1 MHAATS
7 RSGAK
12 TGLALGLLTLASSL
26 LLAACGGGSTAADS
40 APASSAPSVAAS
52 SAPSVAASSED
63 AGPPRPTGMSDDD
76 WALILGSLDPDAYRE
91 RLLSKTP
98 DELATS
104 CQMPA
109 ITDEDRQAAADS
121 GVVQFPGSTV
131 EEWMALY
138 DYFLPESQAVK
149 DEVCASAA
157 AAEGSGEMA
166 ASSFDPPRPTGVPD
180 SDWAAY
186 LSTWNPQDWQ
196 AQVNDFDPEIL
207 TEYCAKDEA
216 SVREDT
222 IGGLP
227 ENAAAEYPE
236 STLEEWTAFFD
247 YAFAGLEAVRQQACA
262 NS

>member
-1 MHAATS
+1 MHSATS

-40 APASSAPSVAAS
+40 TPASSAPSVA
-52 SAPSVAASSED
+52 PSSED

-121 GVVQFPGSTV
+121 GIVQFPGSTV

-138 DYFLPESQAVK
+138 DYFLPQSQTVK
-149 DEVCASAA
+149 DEVCASAPA
-157 AAEGSGEMA
+157 VESAPDDGAGAMA

-247 YAFAGLEAVRQQACA
+247 YAFAGIEAVRQAACA